1 MWCIYTGT
9 WTHERTYR
17 GQKRML
23 FALVHQSLL
32 HYFKT
37 GLLSEPG
44 VGWRPGSPMDCPASP
59 NTVLA
64 LQGCRDTQR
73 LLQECWIWTQVLIP
87 AQQEELLSLSS
98 LLDLVLIILMIEK
111 TFWGGVGV
119 LWATMHCLFEIKL
132 SGLYLRRPVKKW
144 LCIVT
149 IASICKLEFCKLN
162 LLSV

>member
-9 WTHERTYR
+9 CTHEHTYR
-17 GQKRML
+17 RQKRML

-44 VGWRPGSPMDCPASP
+44 VGWRSGSPEDGPASL

-64 LQGCRDTQR
+64 LQACRDTQR

-87 AQQEELLSLSS
+87 LQQEA
-98 LLDLVLIILMIEK
+98 LLDTEQSPWPSLNFLMIK
-111 TFWGGVGV
+111 RTFWGGVGAF
-119 LWATMHCLFEIKL
+119 WAMMQCLFKIKL
-132 SGLYLRRPVKKW
+132 SCSYLRRPVKNGFV
-144 LCIVT
+144 LLQLLPFANLNF
-149 IASICKLEFCKLN
+149 AS
-162 LLSV
+162 